1 MCMSEEQKRKKEE
14 ARAKSISDT
23 AGIDATGRKS
33 GETQKYDYPVGND
46 L

>member
-1 MCMSEEQKRKKEE
+1 MCMSPEQQRKKDE
-14 ARAKSISDT
+14 ARENSIKDT
-23 AGIDATGRKS
+23 AGIDATGQNS